1 MPLFFCLYVDSNGVH
16 LIIYIAP
23 LVYVL
28 VLVTNCICNEDPETI
43 EKEELKNGYY
53 LLNIKDN
60 KGVRNKHKNVKP
72 SIPTQLTK
80 LRNEYRK

>member
-43 EKEELKNGYY
+43 EKKELKKGYY
-53 LLNIKDN
+53 PLNIQN
-60 KGVRNKHKNVKP
+60 NEGVRNKHKNMKP

-80 LRNEYRK
+80 LRREYRK